1 MCTYKWPRRRR
12 RRPRRRR
19 RAFSSRTPNFI
30 FAHSFFYLA
39 CMVQYNN
46 SLSSLI

>member
-1 MCTYKWPRRRR
+1 MCTYMWPRRRRR

-19 RAFSSRTPNFI
+19 RRTTPSFI
-30 FAHSFFYLA
+30 FAHPCFSLA

-46 SLSSLI
+46 SFSSLI

>member
-1 MCTYKWPRRRR
+1 MWPRRRRRRR

-19 RAFSSRTPNFI
+19 RTTTPSFI
-30 FAHSFFYLA
+30 FAHPCFSLA